1 MQTATGPSNQGFVD
15 LHNQTG
21 FIAIMI
27 GFVIVFVFIAVGAAF
42 AKAIAR
48 QERAERD
55 QLRNLQSAPEAAKSQ
70 PSGGDHME

>member
-27 GFVIVFVFIAVGAAF
+27 GFVIVFAFIAVGAAF

-55 QLRNLQSAPEAAKSQ
+55 ELRLLQSAPEATQSQ
-70 PSGGDHME
+70 PTGGDPQE

>member
-55 QLRNLQSAPEAAKSQ
+55 ELRMLHSASEAANRP
-70 PSGGDHME
+70 PSSGDPQE